1 MKFGKILCFV
11 TPICAIA
18 ATAGQAPAMRG
29 PLKSQKCLWSKVS
42 QQNLCT

>member
-1 MKFGKILCFV
+1 MKFGKIMCFV

-29 PLKSQKCLWSKVS
+29 SFVITEVPLKQGES
-42 QQNLCT
+42 TEPMY